1 MQSFSSCL
9 YRVSASKN
17 YYFRVRLAEFERLA
31 RQPLTNS
38 HFVAS
43 LKTADPDDA
52 LLLSRYLVTHLK
64 RITANYISVAL
75 DVTANGITHHNRSF
89 KAWFKAEFLRLLNC
103 AFIDLRL
110 ERPFLAE
117 YPTLE
122 PKHQS
127 PALDQL
133 LTLLNQMLRQS
144 DGKHVNAP
152 SQQDL
157 HRQVHHAAKRV
168 EMRLDR
174 CVQQFYDTKFREV
187 GLSAQQQYRTS
198 LGFLVETLGAGFDVR
213 SVGHADAQ
221 VVKSKVLA
229 LSSGRKNGQGAP
241 TPLSV
246 KSVNKYLTNMSTFC
260 DWLVEQRQL
269 LPKNPFSGTLLK
281 MDSRNQMRRRAFELS
296 ESVKIL
302 SYRPQHKLEAIEF
315 RDAANWFPAI
325 ALYSGMRLNEIAG
338 LQVRDIR
345 QEDDIWFFDL
355 SNHRLKT
362 DNSNRYIPIHSQL
375 IQRGLLTYV
384 EQTRNDGH
392 PALFPDLATERN
404 QSARDGLGSSI
415 GKWFNRT
422 LLSRIGTDKDREK
435 ERFIM
440 VDFHCCRYTVA
451 SQFKFHGVPAYIA
464 KQILGHELD
473 GDITWGIYAGNV
485 STKLAA
491 LKSAIEVLSY
501 EKP

>member
-17 YYFRVRLAEFERLA
+17 YYFRVRFAEFERLA
-31 RQPLTNS
+31 RQPLSNS

-43 LKTADPDDA
+43 LKTADPDEA
-52 LLLSRYLVTHLK
+52 LLLARYLLTHLK
-64 RITANYISVAL
+64 RAVARFTPVEL
-75 DVTANGITHHNRSF
+75 DVTPSGVTHHSRSF
-89 KAWFKAEFLRLLNC
+89 KAWFKAEFLLLLNR
-103 AFIDLRL
+103 AFVDLGVQPSLHDARGVGETQSQPADL
-110 ERPFLAE
+110 E
-117 YPTLE
+117 
-122 PKHQS
+122 
-127 PALDQL
+127 QL
-133 LTLLNQMLRQS
+133 LSLLNQILRQS
-144 DGKHVNAP
+144 DEKHFGSPTLQNAHQK
-152 SQQDL
+152 S
-157 HRQVHHAAKRV
+157 HHPVKRV
-168 EMRLDR
+168 ELRLER

-198 LGFLVETLGAGFDVR
+198 LSFLVGTLGPAFDVR
-213 SVGHADAQ
+213 TLDHSSSQ
-221 VVKSKVLA
+221 LVKSKVLA

-241 TPLSV
+241 MALSV

-269 LPKNPFSGTLLK
+269 LPKNPFSGSLLK

-296 ESVKIL
+296 ESLKIL
-302 SYRPQHKLEAIEF
+302 EYRPTHKLEAVEF
-315 RDAANWFPAI
+315 RDAANWLPAI

-338 LQVRDIR
+338 LQLRDIR
-345 QEDDIWFFDL
+345 QEDNIWFFDL

-362 DNSNRYIPIHSQL
+362 DNSNRYIPIHSEL
-375 IQRGLLTYV
+375 VQRGLLLYV
-384 EQTRNDGH
+384 EQQRSNGH
-392 PALFPDLATERN
+392 TALFPDLNTERH
-404 QSARDGLGSSI
+404 QTSRDGVGSSV

-422 LLSRIGTDKDREK
+422 LLARIGIDKDREK

-451 SQFKFHGVPAYIA
+451 SQFKFHGIPAYIA

-473 GDITWGIYAGNV
+473 GDITWGTYAGNV